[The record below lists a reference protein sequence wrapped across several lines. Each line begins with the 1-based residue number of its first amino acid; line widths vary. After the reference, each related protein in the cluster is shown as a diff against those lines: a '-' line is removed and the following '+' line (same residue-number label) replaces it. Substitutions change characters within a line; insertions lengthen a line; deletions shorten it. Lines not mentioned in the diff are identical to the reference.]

1 MQANYQRK
9 ACEFLRIVRV
19 NGVDSALNILVP
31 AGSTSTLTIT
41 GYLSVQAGDYVD
53 VSLESASFTISL
65 TGAFEY
71 LAD

>member
-1 MQANYQRK
+1 MLEIYK
-9 ACEFLRIVRV
+9 KGSVSSV
-19 NGVDSALNILVP
+19 LNILVP

>member
-1 MQANYQRK
+1 M
-9 ACEFLRIVRV
+9 

-53 VSLESASFTISL
+53 VSLESTSFTISL

>member
-1 MQANYQRK
+1 M
-9 ACEFLRIVRV
+9 
-19 NGVDSALNILVP
+19 NGIDSALNILVP
-31 AGSTSTLTIT
+31 AGSTSAHTIT
-41 GYLSVQAGDYVD
+41 GYGSVQAGDYVD